1 MKDKWLLMLGGLVV
15 VLVVFGLK
23 VWHAQG
29 ICADLSGRWAEG
41 ECYFDEKPVNEP
53 IDEKLRR

>member
-29 ICADLSGRWAEG
+29 ICTDMSGRWFEG
-41 ECYFDEKPVNEP
+41 ECYFDEKPTDV
-53 IDEKLRR
+53 KLRR